1 MKIEIIPALDII
13 DGKCVRLSQGDYDKK
28 KIYSE
33 NPLEV
38 AKRMEDAGITRLHVV
53 DLDGALSAGIVNL
66 KLLEKLCSQTSLTI
80 DFGGGIKTED
90 DIEAAF
96 QSGVAM
102 VTVGSMAVRNPQL
115 FLDWLNQYGGDKI
128 ILGADVNERNIAIN
142 GWQESSSQELFP
154 FLEDY
159 LTKGVRKVICTD
171 ISKDGMLQGTNVS
184 LYKEILAAF
193 PKVHL
198 IASGGIA
205 SIKDIDH
212 LVEQKIPGVVIGK
225 ALYEGNITLNDL
237 QPYL

>member
-1 MKIEIIPALDII
+1 
-13 DGKCVRLSQGDYDKK
+13 
-28 KIYSE
+28 
-33 NPLEV
+33 
-38 AKRMEDAGITRLHVV
+38 MEDAGITRLHVV

-193 PKVHL
+193 LKY
-198 IASGGIA
+198 IS
-205 SIKDIDH
+205 
-212 LVEQKIPGVVIGK
+212 
-225 ALYEGNITLNDL
+225 
-237 QPYL
+237 